1 MPHLSGSKNV
11 VWSWAGSHNI
21 PTLFSKEKFTC
32 FVFLCVWVWQL
43 DQMERWT
50 RAVTASVDG
59 VLGLSLVSHKTFCN
73 QTIYLWN
80 HWDYKMLKYCIK
92 LLLGAIDLYF
102 TINEIIIKAMPY
114 NKWKFSILTCK
125 QVYVKNYSTKGASG
139 KCWRKRTRGG
149 GGVSQMLTIAD
160 KGGCEFENFS
170 TKGFYVNKHVYREGN
185 LFRFDHWW

>member
-1 MPHLSGSKNV
+1 M
-11 VWSWAGSHNI
+11 
-21 PTLFSKEKFTC
+21 FF
-32 FVFLCVWVWQL
+32 FLCVWVWQL

-59 VLGLSLVSHKTFCN
+59 VLCLSLVSHKTFCN

-125 QVYVKNYSTKGASG
+125 QVYVKNCSTKWASG
-139 KCWRKRTRGG
+139 KCWRKLTRGG
-149 GGVSQMLTIAD
+149 GGGRPNADNCWQNFQQWEFRGSRIVDLEKNWCKFYLKHWAKPNYMQIGPQQMNIA
-160 KGGCEFENFS
+160 
-170 TKGFYVNKHVYREGN
+170 HVVISKSLR
-185 LFRFDHWW
+185 

>member
-1 MPHLSGSKNV
+1 M
-11 VWSWAGSHNI
+11 
-21 PTLFSKEKFTC
+21 FF
-32 FVFLCVWVWQL
+32 FLCVWVWQL

-125 QVYVKNYSTKGASG
+125 QVYVKNCSTKGASG
-139 KCWRKRTRGG
+139 KCWRKLTRGKG
-149 GGVSQMLTIAD
+149 GGQANELVDTFCCPQVFTRSAGTSRTTWAAAMTIS
-160 KGGCEFENFS
+160 S
-170 TKGFYVNKHVYREGN
+170 TFTSISTLIN
-185 LFRFDHWW
+185 LSFHNPFDDNDNLWSY